1 MHLDY
6 NGWVVS
12 LRRRIRQVPWF
23 EGQRRTDCVPRWRW
37 EACKSLLF
45 WIFWILEDK
54 NMFWG
59 TYYEPGGGGLWH
71 GWSNLVALW
80 KCRWFVPRNGRPL
93 LRGQA
98 PGVAHTATKARVRG
112 RDLLKHW
119 LAPTLL
125 RPGQTW
131 ALHQLRCGCLAE
143 FCPAWLVGSLA
154 TPFGS
159 SCTLDMITCQCCFVM
174 VRGRL

>member
-1 MHLDY
+1 MGEWFLFAGEFVKYHDLKDKDELIVY
-6 NGWVVS
+6 RDGVGKLVRAFFFEFFEFW
-12 LRRRIRQVPWF
+12 RTRICFEVPIMSR
-23 EGQRRTDCVPRWRW
+23 E
-37 EACKSLLF
+37 
-45 WIFWILEDK
+45 
-54 NMFWG
+54 
-59 TYYEPGGGGLWH
+59 GGGLWH

-131 ALHQLRCGCLAE
+131 ALHQLRCGWFSRIL
-143 FCPAWLVGSLA
+143 PSLVGRFISYSIWVIMH
-154 TPFGS
+154 FGHDNMPMLLCHGS
-159 SCTLDMITCQCCFVM
+159 RTIVTVI
-174 VRGRL
+174 